1 MRSSRFRVGPKYNDQ
16 CPYKRK
22 GREIRDA
29 ERQRESSV
37 KTELE
42 TGLMNLQAKE
52 RTPWIA
58 SNHQELREKRGRDT
72 PPRLRKKTAL
82 PIP

>member
-22 GREIRDA
+22 EREIRDT

-42 TGLMNLQAKE
+42 TGLTDASTSQGMNAVDCQQPPGAK
-52 RTPWIA
+52 
-58 SNHQELREKRGRDT
+58 REAWKGNS
-72 PPRLRKKTAL
+72 P
-82 PIP
+82 

>member
-16 CPYKRK
+16 RPYKRK
-22 GREIRDA
+22 EREIRDA

-52 RTPWIA
+52 
-58 SNHQELREKRGRDT
+58 
-72 PPRLRKKTAL
+72 
-82 PIP
+82 